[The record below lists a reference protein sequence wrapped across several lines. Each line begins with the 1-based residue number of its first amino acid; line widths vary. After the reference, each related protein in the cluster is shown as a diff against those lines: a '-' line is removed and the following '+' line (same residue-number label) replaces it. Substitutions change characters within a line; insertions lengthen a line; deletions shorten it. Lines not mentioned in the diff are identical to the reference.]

1 VKASGLCYSFLF
13 VTVIPEQIPQE
24 IVDELRWHKLSMRRF
39 ELAIAEAFEV
49 FRACDIEPILIK
61 GWAAARNYP
70 EGRPRFFGDIDLAFS
85 TSQFDRAVER
95 LSGRSLPSVS
105 IDPHREFRHLDT
117 LPWDIAIRR
126 SKVINVD
133 GGSIRVLCPE
143 DHLRVLCV
151 HWLNDGGAY
160 KERLWDIYY
169 AVANRPPDFD
179 WELCLKS
186 VSETRRRWI
195 VTAIA
200 IARKYLSLDVTD
212 LPFDVPTESIPNWII
227 RCLEKEWSTDV
238 RLIPLEACLHDP
250 KLLTQQI
257 LKRTPPNPIEATI
270 EVEGEL
276 DDGWRIPYQI
286 GSIRQRIGPSFRGVR
301 TALLRKIRN

>member
-1 VKASGLCYSFLF
+1 
-13 VTVIPEQIPQE
+13 VTAISEQVSE
-24 IVDELRWHKLSMRRF
+24 DIVDELRWHKLSMRRF
-39 ELAIAEAFEV
+39 EVAIAEAFEL
-49 FRACDIEPILIK
+49 FRSCDVEPILIK

-70 EGRPRFFGDIDLAFS
+70 ENRPRFFGDVDLAFS
-85 TSQFDRAVER
+85 GSQYDKAVKK
-95 LSGRSLPSVS
+95 LSATPIPSVS
-105 IDPHREFRHLDT
+105 IDPHLEFRHLDT
-117 LPWDIAIRR
+117 VPWDTAVAR
-126 SKVINVD
+126 SELINVD

-169 AVANRPPDFD
+169 AVAKRPPDFD
-179 WELCLKS
+179 WELCLDS
-186 VSETRRRWI
+186 VSEKRRRWI

-200 IARKYLSLDVTD
+200 VARKYLSLDVAG
-212 LPFDVPTESIPNWII
+212 LPFDVDTGSIPKWMI

-238 RLIPLEACLHDP
+238 RLIPLESCLHDP
-250 KLLTQQI
+250 KLLIQQI

-276 DDGWRIPYQI
+276 DDGWRLPYQV
-286 GSIRQRIGPSFRGVR
+286 GSIRQRIGPSLRGMG
-301 TALLRKIRN
+301 TALRRKLRN

>member
-1 VKASGLCYSFLF
+1 MLLFLF
-13 VTVIPEQIPQE
+13 VTVIPEQISQE

-39 ELAIAEAFEV
+39 ELAIAEAFEL
-49 FRACDIEPILIK
+49 FRAYDIEPILIK

-70 EGRPRFFGDIDLAFS
+70 EGRPRFFGDVDLAFS
-85 TSQFDRAVER
+85 ASQFDKAVER
-95 LSGRSLPSVS
+95 LSRTPVPSIS

-117 LPWDIAIRR
+117 LAWDIAVTR
-126 SKVINVD
+126 SKVIKVD
-133 GGSIRVLCPE
+133 SGSIRVLCPE

-179 WELCLKS
+179 WELCLES

-195 VTAIA
+195 VIAIA
-200 IARKYLSLDVTD
+200 VARKYLSLDVAD
-212 LPFDVPTESIPNWII
+212 LPFEVNTASIPEWMI
-227 RCLEKEWSTDV
+227 RCLEKEWSTDA

-250 KLLTQQI
+250 KLMMQQI

-270 EVEGEL
+270 EGEGEL
-276 DDGWRIPYQI
+276 NNTSRLRYQI
-286 GSIRQRIGPSFRGVR
+286 GSIRKRIGPSFRGLR
-301 TALLRKIRN
+301 TALIRKIKN

>member
-1 VKASGLCYSFLF
+1 M
-13 VTVIPEQIPQE
+13 TVIPEQISQE

-39 ELAIAEAFEV
+39 ELAIAEAFEL
-49 FRACDIEPILIK
+49 FRACEIEPILIK

-70 EGRPRFFGDIDLAFS
+70 EGRTRFFGDVDLAFS
-85 TSQFDRAVER
+85 ASQFEKAVER
-95 LSGRSLPSVS
+95 LSMTQAPSIS

-117 LPWDIAIRR
+117 LPWEIAITR
-126 SKVINVD
+126 SKVINVE
-133 GGSIRVLCPE
+133 GGSIRMLCPE

-160 KERLWDIYY
+160 KDRLWDIYY

-179 WELCLKS
+179 WELCLGS

-200 IARKYLSLDVTD
+200 IARKYLSLDVGD
-212 LPFDVPTESIPNWII
+212 LPAGVSGAAIPSWMV
-227 RCLEKEWSTDV
+227 RCLEKEWRTDR

-250 KLLTQQI
+250 KLLAQQI

-270 EVEGEL
+270 EVEGEF
-276 DDGWRIPYQI
+276 DDGWRLPYQI
-286 GSIRQRIGPSFRGVR
+286 GSIRKRMGPSFRGVR
-301 TALLRKIRN
+301 TALIRKIRN